1 MFELRSGLSSPTD
14 DLAEE
19 HQGENMEYDGISC
32 TKYTKYTKLKIPY
45 TKIFTFEVNWNSN
58 ILKFRIT
65 FNKIK

>member
-45 TKIFTFEVNWNSN
+45 TKIFTFEVN
-58 ILKFRIT
+58 
-65 FNKIK
+65 